1 MNFNYLRVN
10 FGEDEA
16 FITELLRNMAAD
28 IDKKMKELEASVLQ
42 NNPGQCHRIIHNLK
56 ASMEMIAL
64 KPVILHLEAIDKEAR
79 PGRDIHG
86 FADQVRE
93 IAALWKTARAEI
105 MEYCENKA
113 GKA

>member
-10 FGEDEA
+10 FGEDEV
-16 FITELLRNMAAD
+16 FIVELLRNMAAD
-28 IDKKMKELEASVLQ
+28 IDSKMKELETSVLQ

-56 ASMEMIAL
+56 SSMEMIAL
-64 KPVILHLEAIDKEAR
+64 NPVILHLEAIDKEAR
-79 PGRDIHG
+79 PGHDIHG
-86 FADQVRE
+86 FSDQVRE
-93 IAALWKTARAEI
+93 ITALWETARAEI